1 MPWTKHDY
9 PPSMKNLEPR
19 VREKAVDIANA
30 LLRDGY
36 EEGRSIAIA
45 TSQAE
50 EWDDNHPTERDG
62 KQKKHEQQHSSRN
75 GKNKLSASSE
85 PQEPIHVVPHE
96 YGWAIKEE
104 GHDKPASTF
113 RHKNETV
120 NEAQKLVNRQQISAI
135 IHDQNGRIHST
146 LKPSC

>member
-19 VREKAVDIANA
+19 VQEKAVNIANA

-50 EWDDNHPTERDG
+50 EWNDNHPVERDG
-62 KQKKHEQQHSSRN
+62 KQKKHEKQHLSGN
-75 GKNKLSASSE
+75 GKGNDSASSGS
-85 PQEPIHVVPHE
+85 QEPIHVVPHE
-96 YGWAIKEE
+96 DRSAIKEE
-104 GHDKPASTF
+104 GHDEPASTF
-113 RHKNETV
+113 KHKNEAV
-120 NEAQKLVNRQQISAI
+120 DEAQK
-135 IHDQNGRIHST
+135 
-146 LKPSC
+146 

>member
-1 MPWTKHDY
+1 MPWNKQDY

-50 EWDDNHPTERDG
+50 EWNDNHPAEQDEKPTR
-62 KQKKHEQQHSSRN
+62 HEKQHSSEN
-75 GKNKLSASSE
+75 VHNHHSTSS
-85 PQEPIHVVPHE
+85 
-96 YGWAIKEE
+96 
-104 GHDKPASTF
+104 D
-113 RHKNETV
+113 R
-120 NEAQKLVNRQQISAI
+120 
-135 IHDQNGRIHST
+135 NGRIHST
-146 LKPSC
+146 LKPS